1 MIYNHSIKKCP
12 HCAEEIQDDAT
23 ICRFCNKKTTNT
35 NILINII
42 WIAVVI
48 WIVWGVNQRGV
59 FDSNISSNKSFADR
73 TCRDMQE
80 DAIGGELS
88 NGTEIWKIRDVRNS
102 KEIARSDS
110 LLVCVGELM
119 FDGGVGSQL
128 RMELSNVDNKLWVRY
143 EVLP

>member
-1 MIYNHSIKKCP
+1 M
-12 HCAEEIQDDAT
+12 
-23 ICRFCNKKTTNT
+23 
-35 NILINII
+35 
-42 WIAVVI
+42 
-48 WIVWGVNQRGV
+48 NQRGV